1 MSFTMTPIEPFWAA
15 WTSLIMATITIYDEN
30 WNATTSVDE
39 AAVFA
44 NLTLSDV
51 DENAFSALPSDFLKA
66 IGVDTETS
74 TSETV
79 NITVTVDADTDADN
93 PGMFLFAFRRS
104 NQSRS

>member
-1 MSFTMTPIEPFWAA
+1 MSFTMTPIE
-15 WTSLIMATITIYDEN
+15 SLGGMDKFDNGATITIYDEN

-39 AAVFA
+39 AAAFA

-51 DENAFSALPSDFLKA
+51 DESAFAALPSDFLKA

-79 NITVTVDADTDADN
+79 NITVTVDADH
-93 PGMFLFAFRRS
+93 
-104 NQSRS
+104 